1 MKAIK
6 LRIYPNTAQQE
17 ALAKSFGCARWV
29 WNYSLNLITKTYR
42 DTGKGLS
49 AHTVKKLLPG
59 LKQEHE
65 WLKEPYSQC
74 LQSAVL
80 NLSQAF
86 VNFFEG
92 RAKYPKFKSKH
103 GRQSIQYPQNVK
115 LEGSKLVLPKVGSV
129 TAKVHRPVEGK
140 IKTVTISMNP
150 DGRYYAA
157 LCVDDGSEKPTASAE
172 GKAVGIDLG
181 LTHFAI
187 TSDGSK
193 FDNPRHI
200 AKHEQNLKPKQ
211 HKLSRKQKG
220 SNRRKKAR
228 KLVARVHQKV
238 ANSRNDF
245 LHKLSRKMVNENQVI
260 IVENLAVRN
269 MVKNHCLAKSITDA
283 GWGRFCTMLKYKAEQ
298 EGKIYQEVD
307 RFFPSSHL
315 CHVTLLPLEKMG
327 LAIRSFDCPHCGQQ
341 HDRDVNATINIRNEG
356 LRLLVSQGLAHLALG
371 TRASAQ
377 GGSVRPK
384 GGRRKSTLSEAAA
397 AELGSPYRTA

>member
-1 MKAIK
+1 MKALK

-29 WNYSLNLITKTYR
+29 WNYSLNLMTQTYR
-42 DTGKGLS
+42 ETGKGLS
-49 AHTVKKLLPG
+49 AYTVKKLLPE

-92 RAKYPKFKSKH
+92 RARYPRFKSKH

-115 LEGSKLVLPKVGSV
+115 LEDGKLRLPKVGSV
-129 TAKVHRPVEGK
+129 TAKVHRPIEGK
-140 IKTVTISMNP
+140 IKTVTVSLNR

-157 LCVDDGSEKPTASAE
+157 LCIDDGSENPTLSVE

-200 AKHEQNLKPKQ
+200 AKHERNLKRKQ
-211 HKLSRKQKG
+211 RKLSRKQKG

-228 KLVARVHQKV
+228 KLVARVHQRV
-238 ANSRNDF
+238 ANSRSDF
-245 LHKLSRKMVNENQVI
+245 LHKLSRKLVNENQVI

-269 MVKNHCLAKSITDA
+269 MVRNHCLAKSISDA
-283 GWGRFCTMLKYKAEQ
+283 GWGRFCTMLQYKAEQ
-298 EGKIYQEVD
+298 EGKVYQEVD

-315 CHVTLLPLEKMG
+315 CNVTLLPLEKMG
-327 LAIRSFDCPHCGQQ
+327 LDVRSFECPHCGQR
-341 HDRDVNATINIRNEG
+341 HDRDVNAAINIRNEG
-356 LRLLVSQGLAHLALG
+356 LRLLALG
-371 TRASAQ
+371 TSATAQ
-377 GGSVRPK
+377 GGGVRPK
-384 GGRRKSTLSEAAA
+384 RGRRKSTLSEASAV
-397 AELGSPYRTA
+397 ELGSPRSTRSVSVG

>member
-1 MKAIK
+1 MKALK

-29 WNYSLNLITKTYR
+29 WNYSLNLMTQTYR
-42 DTGKGLS
+42 ETGKGLS
-49 AHTVKKLLPG
+49 AYTVKKLLPE

-92 RAKYPKFKSKH
+92 RARYPRFKSKH

-115 LEGSKLVLPKVGSV
+115 LEDGKLRLPKVGSV
-129 TAKVHRPVEGK
+129 TAKVHRPIEGK
-140 IKTVTISMNP
+140 IKTVTVSLNP

-157 LCVDDGSEKPTASAE
+157 LCIDDGSENPTLSVE

-200 AKHEQNLKPKQ
+200 AKHERNLKRKQ
-211 HKLSRKQKG
+211 RKLSRKQKG

-228 KLVARVHQKV
+228 KLVARVHQRV
-238 ANSRNDF
+238 ANSRSDF
-245 LHKLSRKMVNENQVI
+245 LHKLSRKLVNENQVI

-269 MVKNHCLAKSITDA
+269 MVRNHCLAKSISDA
-283 GWGRFCTMLKYKAEQ
+283 GWGRFCTMLQYKAEQ
-298 EGKIYQEVD
+298 EGKVYQAVD

-315 CHVTLLPLEKMG
+315 CNVTLLPLEKMG
-327 LAIRSFDCPHCGQQ
+327 LDVRSFECPHCGQR
-341 HDRDVNATINIRNEG
+341 HDRDVNAAINIRNEG
-356 LRLLVSQGLAHLALG
+356 LRLLALG
-371 TRASAQ
+371 TSATAQ
-377 GGSVRPK
+377 GGGVRPK
-384 GGRRKSTLSEAAA
+384 RGRRKSTLSEASAV
-397 AELGSPYRTA
+397 ELGSQHRTA

>member
-1 MKAIK
+1 MKAVKI
-6 LRIYPNTAQQE
+6 RIYPDAAQQE

-29 WNYSLNLITKTYR
+29 WNYSLSLMTETYR
-42 DTGKGLS
+42 ETGKGLS
-49 AHTVKKLLPG
+49 AYTVKKLLPQ

-92 RAKYPKFKSKH
+92 RSKYPRFKTKH

-115 LEGSKLVLPKVGSV
+115 LEGGWLVLPKMGNVA
-129 TAKVHRPVEGK
+129 AKVHRPIEGK
-140 IKTVTISMNP
+140 IKTVTITMNP
-150 DGRYYAA
+150 DGRHFAA
-157 LCVDDGSEKPTASAE
+157 LCLDDGSEKPLASAD

-181 LTHFAI
+181 LTHVVI

-200 AKHEQNLKPKQ
+200 AKHQRNLKRKQ
-211 HKLSRKQKG
+211 RKLSGKQKG
-220 SNRRKKAR
+220 SNRRRKAR
-228 KLVARVHQKV
+228 TLVARVHQKI

-245 LHKLSRKMVNENQVI
+245 LHKLSRKMVDENQVI
-260 IVENLAVRN
+260 IVENLTVRN
-269 MVKNHCLAKSITDA
+269 MVKNHCLAKSISDA

-298 EGKIYQEVD
+298 DGKVYQEVD

-315 CHVTLLPLEKMG
+315 CHVTLLPIEKMG
-327 LAIRSFDCPHCGQQ
+327 LSIRSFECPHCGQR
-341 HDRDVNATINIRNEG
+341 HDRDVNAAINIRNEG
-356 LRLLVSQGLAHLALG
+356 LRLLALG
-371 TRASAQ
+371 TSAAAQ

-397 AELGSPYRTA
+397 NELGSPHSTQSVSVG